1 MTYKNSTK
9 KFWAANSSKFPN
21 LTRLALVLL
30 NISCSSAFIEQ
41 FFSICG
47 IICKPRETYLKDDP
61 IIMRSIMKANME
73 LLNGLNLE
81 ADDEK
86 KTYLIDNN

>member
-9 KFWAANSSKFPN
+9 KFWTANSSKFPN

-30 NISCSSAFIEQ
+30 NISCSNAFIER

-47 IICKPRETYLKDDP
+47 IICKPRATYLKDDL
-61 IIMRSIMKANME
+61 IIMRSIME

-81 ADDEK
+81 GDDEK
-86 KTYLIDNN
+86 KNLSKK